1 MRPLIVCL
9 VTSLPLPNPA
19 FGSRCAKAKIGE
31 GGIHGGA
38 FGVKFKERA
47 DAVGMTRCCME
58 ITSDPQYPRYPGGS
72 AAFVKDVFNLT
83 ENGKQ

>member
-1 MRPLIVCL
+1 
-9 VTSLPLPNPA
+9 
-19 FGSRCAKAKIGE
+19 
-31 GGIHGGA
+31 
-38 FGVKFKERA
+38 
-47 DAVGMTRCCME
+47 ME